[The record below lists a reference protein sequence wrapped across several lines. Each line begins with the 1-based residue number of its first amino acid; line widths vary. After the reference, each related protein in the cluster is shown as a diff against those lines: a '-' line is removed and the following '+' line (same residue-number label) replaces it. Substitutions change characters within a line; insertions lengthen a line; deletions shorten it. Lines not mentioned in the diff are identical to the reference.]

1 MRKTFDGVCKVM
13 YYIGCATIVLLF
25 IGALLAIPTGIALLV
40 IKFFGTAMLVRAI
53 IALGVLGV
61 VMAMMYYGVEAS
73 VRDDP
78 HSRNV
83 HTTESNIKV
92 GELVSCDVER
102 TR

>member
-1 MRKTFDGVCKVM
+1 MRKIFDGVCKMM
-13 YYIGCATIVLLF
+13 YYIGCAIIVLLF

-40 IKFFGTAMLVRAI
+40 IKFFGTAMLVRVI

-61 VMAMMYYGVEAS
+61 VMAMMYCGVKAS
-73 VRDDP
+73 VRNDP
-78 HSRNV
+78 HSRNI

-92 GELVSCDVER
+92 GELVSYDVEQ